1 MCGPAILARSAT
13 RRDPLL
19 KNSERQ
25 QSNGDLSLK
34 GETQSHRIRAAIE
47 ADIVS
52 GRLLP
57 GAKLDEKVLGVH
69 YGASRTPVREALKQL
84 AAEGLVSLRPRA
96 SAIVAKHT
104 VAELAEMFE
113 TITFLEAACAALASR
128 RHTAEDRRAI
138 SAALEACE
146 KAVENDNPGPFH
158 DANKRFHEVIYAAG
172 HNRYLESQTINLR
185 NKVEVYRRG
194 MGFHPGVITVAMAE
208 HKQIVDAIFTMD
220 EAAASTLMRRHLD
233 TFRDDVVSMAK
244 ALSQVSPFP
253 KV

>member
-1 MCGPAILARSAT
+1 LI
-13 RRDPLL
+13 
-19 KNSERQ
+19 KNREPQRP
-25 QSNGDLSLK
+25 NGEIALK

-84 AAEGLVSLRPRA
+84 ASEGLVTLRPHA
-96 SAIVAKHT
+96 SAFVAKHT

-128 RHTAEDRRAI
+128 RHTAKDRRTI
-138 SAALEACE
+138 AAAHEACL
-146 KAVENDNPGPFH
+146 KAAENNNPGPFH
-158 DANKRFHEVIYAAG
+158 NANKRFHEAIYAAS
-172 HNRYLESQTINLR
+172 HNSYLESQTINLR

-194 MGFHPGVITVAMAE
+194 MGFHPGLISVAMAE
-208 HKQIVDAIFTMD
+208 HKQIVDAIFSMD

-233 TFRDDVVSMAK
+233 TLRDDAVSMAK
-244 ALSQVSPFP
+244 ALTQVSSIP
-253 KV
+253 

>member
-1 MCGPAILARSAT
+1 M
-13 RRDPLL
+13 
-19 KNSERQ
+19 
-25 QSNGDLSLK
+25 SLK

-47 ADIVS
+47 TDIVS

-57 GAKLDEKVLGVH
+57 GARLDEKVLGLH

-84 AAEGLVSLRPRA
+84 ASEGLVSLRPRA
-96 SAIVAKHT
+96 SAVVARHT
-104 VAELAEMFE
+104 VADLAEMFE

-138 SAALEACE
+138 STALDVCAKAAE
-146 KAVENDNPGPFH
+146 DGNPAPFH
-158 DANKRFHEVIYAAG
+158 DANKRFHEVIYAAS
-172 HNRYLESQTINLR
+172 HNRYLECQTINVR
-185 NKVEVYRRG
+185 NKVELYRRG
-194 MGFHPGVITVAMAE
+194 MGFHPGLIAVAMAE
-208 HKQIVDAIFTMD
+208 HAQIVDAIFRMD
-220 EAAASTLMRRHLD
+220 EAAASSLMRRHLD

>member
-1 MCGPAILARSAT
+1 MCGQATWARSA
-13 RRDPLL
+13 RRTDPLF
-19 KNSERQ
+19 KNSEAQRF
-25 QSNGDLSLK
+25 NGELALK
-34 GETQSHRIRAAIE
+34 GETQSRRIRAAIE
-47 ADIVS
+47 AEIVS

-84 AAEGLVSLRPRA
+84 ASEGLVSLRPRA

-104 VAELAEMFE
+104 VEGLAEMFE

-138 SAALEACE
+138 CAALDGCA
-146 KAVENDNPGPFH
+146 KAAASDNPGPFH
-158 DANKRFHEVIYAAG
+158 DANKRFHEVIYTAS
-172 HNRYLESQTINLR
+172 HNRYLESQTLNLR

-194 MGFHPGVITVAMAE
+194 MGFHPGLISVAMAE
-208 HKQIVDAIFTMD
+208 HTQIADAIFKMD
-220 EAAASTLMRRHLD
+220 EAAASSLMRRHLD
-233 TFRDDVVSMAK
+233 AFRDDAVSMAK